1 MKRLFLT
8 ELYFPALF
16 QMTISLIRNLHL
28 YRSKSKSDDHVF
40 SRTDCVATGSRQFSA
55 CMRSVCLPCISITS
69 ILCLQTKS
77 DKELVFIDS
86 SILILSLKLCCIYIF
101 VKTTVGSLLSNNPER
116 SRCDLRNDVIN

>member
-1 MKRLFLT
+1 MKRLFLI
-8 ELYFPALF
+8 ELYIPALF
-16 QMTISLIRNLHL
+16 QMTIGLIRNLHL
-28 YRSKSKSDDHVF
+28 YMSKSKSDVF
-40 SRTDCVATGSRQFSA
+40 SRTDCVAPGTRQFSA

-77 DKELVFIDS
+77 DKELVFIIIDP
-86 SILILSLKLCCIYIF
+86 SILIISLKFFCIYIF

>member
-1 MKRLFLT
+1 MERLFLI
-8 ELYFPALF
+8 ELYIPALF

-28 YRSKSKSDDHVF
+28 YRSKSKSDVF

-55 CMRSVCLPCISITS
+55 CMRSVCLLCISIIS

-77 DKELVFIDS
+77 DKEPVFIDS
-86 SILILSLKLCCIYIF
+86 SLLILSLKLCCIYIF